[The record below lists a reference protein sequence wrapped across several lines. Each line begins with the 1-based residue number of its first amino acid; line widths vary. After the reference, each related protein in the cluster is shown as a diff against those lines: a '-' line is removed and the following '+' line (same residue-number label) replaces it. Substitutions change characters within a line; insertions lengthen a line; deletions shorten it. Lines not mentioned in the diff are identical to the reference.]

1 MTMLDSPQAIFFA
14 LDGTLTD
21 PKEGIT
27 RCIQYTLERLDEDVP
42 PAESLTWCIGP
53 PLQQTFEQLV
63 GESRSQQAIKFFR
76 ERFSDVGWSENKRYD
91 GILESLDALKQQ
103 GHTLYIATSKPHV
116 YATRIANHF
125 SLGAFFTRIFGSEL
139 DGTHTDKADLLKFAL
154 HETSVG
160 SNSTMIGDRHHD
172 IRGALL
178 NQMHSIGVTYGYGS
192 RTELVSAGAHLLVDS
207 PQQLSAIF
215 SK

>member
-1 MTMLDSPQAIFFA
+1 MTILNSPRAIFFD

-27 RCIQYTLERLDEDVP
+27 KCIQYALERLDEDVP

-53 PLQQTFEQLV
+53 PLQQTFATLV
-63 GESRSQQAIKFFR
+63 GESRSQQAIDFYR
-76 ERFSDVGWSENKRYD
+76 ERFSEVGWSENKRYD
-91 GILESLDALKQQ
+91 GILESLDVLKQQ
-103 GHTLYIATSKPHV
+103 GHILYIATSKPRV
-116 YATRIANHF
+116 YATQIADHF
-125 SLGAFFTRIFGSEL
+125 GLTAFFTHIFGSEL

-154 HETSVG
+154 RETSAG

-178 NQMHSIGVTYGYGS
+178 NQMNAIGVTYGYGS
-192 RTELVSAGAHLLVDS
+192 RTELAAAGAHLLIES
-207 PQQLSAIF
+207 PQQLSAVF
-215 SK
+215 GR